1 MCQAQ
6 FLDSGD
12 ITVSNTKSCEMKYFL
27 PYRWARNV
35 TAIHDFWL
43 PNVNE
48 APKREHYASN
58 PADAATPQWRLLRSW
73 G

>member
-12 ITVSNTKSCEMKYFL
+12 TTVSNTKSCEMKYFL

-35 TAIHDFWL
+35 TAIHDFWP
-43 PNVNE
+43 PNVNGGSQKGTLCQRSGRCRHP
-48 APKREHYASN
+48 PKAIAEE
-58 PADAATPQWRLLRSW
+58 W